1 MDLKGELFRFDGACK
16 FPLAG
21 RSESSSREADART
34 LRSGEK
40 ATASTS
46 LLMAIEGLFP
56 GPSGG
61 RTDSSAETDATTLL
75 SGEKVTALTQWR

>member
-46 LLMAIEGLFP
+46 LLMAGCL
-56 GPSGG
+56 G
-61 RTDSSAETDATTLL
+61 A
-75 SGEKVTALTQWR
+75 VTFASNFFNFCYCPADCDNADKGFCQTG